1 MKTRHRPPLRIFWH
15 SLLGLSLLTL
25 AACRS
30 YQLGHPA
37 ELPFETIFVEPAGNE
52 SDAPQ
57 AQAIVSTKVR
67 EAILR
72 DSRVKLTANKKN
84 ADVVLDLTLTAYDRR
99 IATRD
104 PDDTEAALDYDLTL
118 TSQIALFDQRSGEY
132 LFRSR
137 KVSAEASAFVDDVFA
152 PAGTPDTQS
161 FLQSEYQAMPRIAR
175 ELADRIAN
183 EVLGAW

>member
-1 MKTRHRPPLRIFWH
+1 MTARHRLSLRILWRG
-15 SLLGLSLLTL
+15 LLAGALLAL

-37 ELPFETIFVEPAGNE
+37 ELPFETLFVAPAGNQ
-52 SDAPQ
+52 STAPQ
-57 AQAIVSTKVR
+57 AQAIVSSQVR

-72 DSRVKLTANKKN
+72 DSRVKLTADKKN
-84 ADVVLDLTLTAYDRR
+84 ADVVLDLTLTTYDRR
-99 IATRD
+99 AATRD
-104 PDDTEAALDYDLTL
+104 ADDTAVALDYDLTL
-118 TSQIALFDQRSGEY
+118 TSEISLFDQRSGEY

-137 KVSAEASAFVDDVFA
+137 SVSTEASAFVNDVYA
-152 PAGTPDTQS
+152 PAGAPDTQS

-175 ELADRIAN
+175 GLADQIAN